1 MTDLEIS
8 TFIEIIGE
16 IGDDWTPE
24 EVQEVYGNKTLDEA
38 LADRKSALSK
48 YAAIVDMFINR

>member
-1 MTDLEIS
+1 MTDLEIN
-8 TFIEIIGE
+8 TFIEIMGE

-24 EVQEVYGNKTLDEA
+24 EVQEVYGDKTLEEA
-38 LADRKSALSK
+38 LIDRKSALSK